1 MTYNFNILKEKIF
14 LICHKVYKFSIRQG
28 LKNENRD
35 KLVNIETWLVN
46 ILQFF
51 YFFKFLIKRTF
62 SYRPGDRKMETKKKF
77 SKYLY

>member
-51 YFFKFLIKRTF
+51 YFF
-62 SYRPGDRKMETKKKF
+62 
-77 SKYLY
+77 